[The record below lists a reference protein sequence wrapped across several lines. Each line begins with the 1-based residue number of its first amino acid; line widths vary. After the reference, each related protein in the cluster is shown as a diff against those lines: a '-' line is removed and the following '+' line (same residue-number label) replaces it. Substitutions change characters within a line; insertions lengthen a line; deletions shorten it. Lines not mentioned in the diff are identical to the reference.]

1 MITMTKDGTSGASL
15 EELGY
20 IDKRSFIG
28 RMVLPV
34 TRWLRAINVEK
45 YIDRKTAPNQR
56 LLDIGCGDG
65 YFLKRSNCEERF
77 GLDKRLGD
85 EVTDALDF
93 PDNHFDYVTML
104 AVIEHIKDP
113 LILMKEVHRVIKP
126 GGRYIMTT
134 PKEAAEFLIHLYV
147 RDIEEEH
154 EIYFDQDSMKIMI
167 DGLFEMT
174 NYSTFI
180 LGLNQVFCLE
190 KPHV

>member
-1 MITMTKDGTSGASL
+1 M
-15 EELGY
+15 
-20 IDKRSFIG
+20 
-28 RMVLPV
+28 
-34 TRWLRAINVEK
+34 
-45 YIDRKTAPNQR
+45 DRNAGSSQR

-65 YFLKRSNCEERF
+65 YFLKRSNCEERI

-85 EVTDALDF
+85 EVTDTLEF

-113 LILMKEVHRVIKP
+113 LVLMKEVHRVLKP
-126 GGRYIMTT
+126 EGRFIMTT

-154 EIYFDQDSMKIMI
+154 EIYFDKDSMKVMTE
-167 DGLFEMT
+167 GLFEVT
-174 NYSTFI
+174 DYSTFI

-190 KPHV
+190 KPRV

>member
-1 MITMTKDGTSGASL
+1 MITMTKNGTSGASL
-15 EELGY
+15 DELGY

-28 RMVLPV
+28 RIVLPV

-45 YIDRKTAPNQR
+45 YIDRDAGPNQR

-65 YFLKRSNCEERF
+65 YFLKRSNCEECI

-85 EVTDALDF
+85 EVTDTLDF
-93 PDNHFDYVTML
+93 PANHFDYVTML
-104 AVIEHIKDP
+104 AVIEHIIDP
-113 LILMKEVHRVIKP
+113 LILMKEVHRVLKP
-126 GGRYIMTT
+126 GGRFIMTT
-134 PKEAAEFLIHLYV
+134 PKQAAEFLIHLYV

-167 DGLFEMT
+167 DGLFEMA

>member
-1 MITMTKDGTSGASL
+1 MTKDGICGASL

-20 IDKRSFIG
+20 IDKRSIIG
-28 RMVLPV
+28 RIILPI

-45 YIDRKTAPNQR
+45 YIDRNNGANQR

-65 YFLKRSNCEERF
+65 YFLKRSNCEERI

-113 LILMKEVHRVIKP
+113 LVLMKEVHRVLKP
-126 GGRYIMTT
+126 GGHFIMTT

-154 EIYFDQDSMKIMI
+154 EIYFDHASMKEMV
-167 DGLFEMT
+167 DGIFEVT

-180 LGLNQVFCLE
+180 IGLNQVFCLE
-190 KPHV
+190 KPRT